1 MSDFVQ
7 LVAIERGFYEGAMV
21 EPGAKFHFATKAAD
35 GKERKLPKWA
45 VPVAQ
50 ADAALK
56 AKNKPPQAYDTRP
69 TAAQREARRK
79 GAALSGAQASDI
91 A

>member
-1 MSDFVQ
+1 MNDFTQ
-7 LVAIERGFYEGAMV
+7 LVAVERGFYDGAMV
-21 EPGAKFHFATKAAD
+21 EVGAKFHFATKTAD

-56 AKNKPPQAYDTRP
+56 ARVKPPQAHDLRP
-69 TAAQREARRK
+69 KAAQAGAK
-79 GAALSGAQASDI
+79 TKAAALSGAQSADL